1 MGHCSLCGVGVRS
14 TSTSLREQRALTL
27 GEGLGQ
33 ECRRRDLGYPSHLVL
48 RGPCSASIP
57 TLLKK
62 GQSAQPEDSR
72 IPRDLDRE

>member
-1 MGHCSLCGVGVRS
+1 MGHCNLCGVRS
-14 TSTSLREQRALTL
+14 TSTSLRGQRAPTL

-33 ECRRRDLGYPSHLVL
+33 ECRRQNLGYQSHLVL
-48 RGPCSASIP
+48 RCPCSASIP

-62 GQSAQPEDSR
+62 GQSSQPEDSR